1 MECLLESLFL
11 MYRHH
16 ISIKLHPVLGL
27 RYNKQTS
34 VVYGNGVDLLWDD
47 GIITGVHQEEREISH
62 SLHQFHTRHPLPE
75 ISHTLKP
82 QHSPSVVF
90 VKFMYR
96 LSHPQESFVAGSSD
110 FRHVQRKPVAVV
122 TSVSDFAV
130 SPGGVSEVNERG
142 FPQELRAMSPHEG
155 ELFGGDAM

>member
-1 MECLLESLFL
+1 MLNHLDSA
-11 MYRHH
+11 
-16 ISIKLHPVLGL
+16 P
-27 RYNKQTS
+27 
-34 VVYGNGVDLLWDD
+34 
-47 GIITGVHQEEREISH
+47 

-130 SPGGVSEVNERG
+130 LPGGVSEVNERG